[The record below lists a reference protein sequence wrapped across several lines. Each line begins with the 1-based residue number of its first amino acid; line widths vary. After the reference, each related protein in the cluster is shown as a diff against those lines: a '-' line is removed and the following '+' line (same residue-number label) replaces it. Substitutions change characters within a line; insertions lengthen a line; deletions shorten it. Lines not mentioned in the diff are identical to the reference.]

1 LNVNRVKKKIPAL
14 LIDGESSQKTNYNKF
29 MRLRYG
35 FGQFQKRKP
44 ERCSDLTNRLM
55 NVLEEIDREIQK
67 TVSKTKDLPTYD

>member
-1 LNVNRVKKKIPAL
+1 MNVNRVKKKIPAL
-14 LIDGESSQKTNYNKF
+14 LIDGNSSEKKYFNKF

-35 FGQFQKRKP
+35 FYQFQKRKP

-67 TVSKTKDLPTYD
+67 AVSD